1 MEGSLEPHFP
11 QCFIV
16 GEGGVSKVLNV
27 VVSVVYGVV
36 HRVRRIG
43 QLLVL
48 VEGREVVEEEERES
62 GGKAV
67 G

>member
-1 MEGSLEPHFP
+1 M
-11 QCFIV
+11 

-36 HRVRRIG
+36 HGVRCIG

-48 VEGREVVEEEERES
+48 VEGREVVKDEERES